1 MSDQSDEVLQQ
12 LDFLAEEFTFQ
23 REQLDVFLDK
33 LFSAMNGSPD
43 NAEEGK

>member
-1 MSDQSDEVLQQ
+1 MSDQSDEVVRQ

-33 LFSAMNGSPD
+33 LFSAMNGPPN
-43 NAEEGK
+43 NADEEE